1 MAINRYS
8 KAIDQSLEKYVPL
21 PLDAMFQAGEAIQK
35 RGDLAQLQADQ
46 TEIGLAS
53 LEAYAPAQRE
63 FVNAFTNE
71 YKTKASSL
79 LDKYHSNAADP
90 QFIRESRKLNMQFI
104 NDPRLKIIKETND
117 KVKFNEQIAARMQ
130 AEGKLFIKPE
140 FTGADA
146 NGNLTANV
154 GNVQGVNTLDEWTKA
169 GQIAHAST
177 EEIGTTI
184 TNKNNLDRWKKA
196 ITGDVEGQAKLARAF
211 MQQGM
216 TAEQAANAVKSSVQG
231 LVNQYGIESK
241 INTGLLS
248 LDLQRA
254 NMRQNASQFAQTR
267 ADRIADQNA
276 DRANALEIARLKAQ
290 GKEEPVIKAPSFN
303 PLPNRIGA
311 VGALGAGT
319 KNSIIGSGTSQY
331 GTERPVKNEVISGKI
346 YDITAGETTPKAAN
360 VNIENGTLT
369 GYMNV
374 WTYAKDGKL
383 ITMSTPTAKPNIIT
397 LENGKRYIT
406 KGGQK
411 HEVVEK
417 TVAKYDVFDKPTDDG
432 DTKVVRTI
440 YKEAAPKEAMREMG
454 YSNAYW
460 EGMGRVSHG
469 AIIDSQGKAKPDWQ
483 YINKHIANDR
493 ESLMKIKEA
502 TNAYNAGTA
511 TEEHKMILQA
521 LNDFDARKN
530 IYDLEILPY
539 FKEQSKTKTIVEE
552 E

>member
-8 KAIDQSLEKYVPL
+8 KPIEQTLEKYVPL

-35 RGDLAQLQADQ
+35 RGDLAQMAADQ
-46 TEIGLAS
+46 TETGLAS
-53 LEAYAPAQRE
+53 LEAYAPAQRD
-63 FVNAFTNE
+63 FVNTFAND
-71 YKTKASSL
+71 YKTKAGFL
-79 LDKYHSNAADP
+79 LDKYQGNTADP
-90 QFIRESRKLNMQFI
+90 QFIRESRKLNMQFA
-104 NDPRLKIIKETND
+104 NDPRLKIIKETNE
-117 KVKFNEQIAARMQ
+117 KVKFNEQIAAKMQ
-130 AEGKLFIKPE
+130 ADGKLFIKPE
-140 FTGADA
+140 FTGVDA

-154 GNVQGVNTLDEWTKA
+154 GNIQGVNTLDEWTNMGK
-169 GQIAHAST
+169 IAHAST

-184 TNKNNLDRWKKA
+184 TNKNNLDRWKQA
-196 ITGDVEGQAKLARAF
+196 IIGDVEGQAKLAKAF

-216 TAEQAANAVKSSVQG
+216 TQEQAANAVKSSVQG
-231 LVNQYGIESK
+231 LMNQYGVETK
-241 INTGLLS
+241 VNTGLLS
-248 LDLQRA
+248 LDLQRQ
-254 NMRQNASQFAQTR
+254 NMRQNAYQFEQTR
-267 ADRIADQNA
+267 KDRNADQAA

-290 GKEEPVIKAPSFN
+290 GKKDDEVPKAPSFN
-303 PLPNRIGA
+303 SLPNRVGV

-331 GTERPVKNEVISGKI
+331 GTERPIKNEVISGRI
-346 YDITAGETTPKAAN
+346 YDITAGETTSKAGN

-383 ITMSTPTAKPNIIT
+383 ITMSSPTAKPNI
-397 LENGKRYIT
+397 LRENGKTYIT

-417 TVAKYDVFDKPTDDG
+417 TVAKYDVFDKAEDNG

-440 YKEAAPKEAMREMG
+440 YKEASPKEAMREMG

-460 EGMGRVSHG
+460 EGMGRVNHG
-469 AIIDSQGKAKPDWQ
+469 SIIGSDGKAKPDWQ
-483 YINKHIANDR
+483 YINKYIANDR
-493 ESLMKIKEA
+493 PTLMKIIEA
-502 TNAYNAGTA
+502 RNAYNNGTA
-511 TEEHKMILQA
+511 TEEQKTILQA
-521 LNDFDARKN
+521 LNDYDSRRN
-530 IYDLEILPY
+530 IYEEEVLPY